1 MKEQQLLTET
11 SNKKIIKKKYNHTK
25 YITYVLSKFKK
36 IRPRIPLIL
45 PDITILMAIKK
56 QWNKSNNKYIITL
69 DTITE

>member
-11 SNKKIIKKKYNHTK
+11 SNKKIIKKKYNYTK
-25 YITYVLSKFKK
+25 YITYVLIKFNK